1 MLEDRGYLWCEVCF
15 RSRGFYKLHCH
26 HIMYRS
32 EVPGHPML
40 HDKRNLIIC
49 CDSCH
54 DQFHAIKSSRDKIV
68 EKRGLKELFYG
79 PDTERQEDEEN

>member
-1 MLEDRGYLWCEVCF
+1 
-15 RSRGFYKLHCH
+15 
-26 HIMYRS
+26 
-32 EVPGHPML
+32 ML